1 MEIIINSIKA
11 DDNWSSL
18 NIVDDIPTEKSFHS
32 ESFVFEKKRKK
43 KKYVSLFFS
52 RERVNNNG

>member
-43 KKYVSLFFS
+43 KICLAIFLA
-52 RERVNNNG
+52 RTR